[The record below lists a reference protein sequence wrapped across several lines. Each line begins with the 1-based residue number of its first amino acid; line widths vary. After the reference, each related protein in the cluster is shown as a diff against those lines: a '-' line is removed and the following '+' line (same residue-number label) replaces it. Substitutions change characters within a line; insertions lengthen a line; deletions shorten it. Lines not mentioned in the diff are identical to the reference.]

1 MYESETTQLRIEA
14 LDRSVRVNLATG
26 GNDRTTD
33 TVERAEAFL
42 KFLNA

>member
-1 MYESETTQLRIEA
+1 MYETEQTQLRLEA
-14 LDRSVRVNLATG
+14 LDKSVRVNLATG

-42 KFLNA
+42 KFLSA